1 MPNETQGI
9 RQWLTRLGEWAA
21 HPCAYGLH
29 GALVRL

>member
-21 HPCAYGLH
+21 HLTPSMIARFAKRG
-29 GALVRL
+29 